1 MRLIRRHLL
10 ALAFEPDPVPLP
22 LRETAAL
29 LLFHLIALGLV
40 CRLAHWP
47 YLAAIVF
54 IGIIALLLKLRHP
67 VRPESLAPLGL
78 LYLVAALRVSP
89 CHAF

>member
-10 ALAFEPDPVPLP
+10 ALAFEPDPAPLP

-47 YLAAIVF
+47 YLAALLF
-54 IGIIALLLKLRHP
+54 IGLIAGTYSSIFLC
-67 VRPESLAPLGL
+67 APL
-78 LYLVAALRVSP
+78 LVVFQKKSSR
-89 CHAF
+89 